1 MIVAKTKRL
10 IISELKVEDA
20 PFFLQL
26 LNTPKWLEYI
36 GDRNVSN
43 VMDAKKYLIEKIIP
57 AYTEDGFG
65 FYKLALKNLNTDIGI
80 AGLVKRTHLDFP
92 DIGFALLPQ
101 YETKGY
107 GYEASNAILELAKLK
122 LNLKKVFGITLE
134 HNKTSIKLLEKL
146 GLEYEK
152 RIKPFD
158 DDEELLLFV
167 KDLK

>member
-57 AYTEDGFG
+57 AYTEQGFG
-65 FYKLALKNLNTDIGI
+65 FYKLALKKLNTDIGI

-122 LNLKKVFGITLE
+122 LNFKKVFGITLE